1 MTSHRLHPVTTSSV
15 PLLLC
20 FLSISSF
27 GAEKPSPASHSKPIF
42 HPKIFEMIECWVSD
56 GESPIATEINL
67 DAVAANRNQFDPDGV
82 KRDGPWCQWTNA
94 ETHGYLRY
102 RVMESKS
109 GRYTVEFQ
117 NNGGGTLT
125 TRAIIVVA
133 LGKRTLHVDGKSREI
148 RVLRVESYASK

>member
-1 MTSHRLHPVTTSSV
+1 MV
-15 PLLLC
+15 
-20 FLSISSF
+20 
-27 GAEKPSPASHSKPIF
+27 
-42 HPKIFEMIECWVSD
+42 ECWVSD
-56 GESPIATEINL
+56 SESPIATEINL

-82 KRDGPWCQWTNA
+82 KQEGPWCQWNNT